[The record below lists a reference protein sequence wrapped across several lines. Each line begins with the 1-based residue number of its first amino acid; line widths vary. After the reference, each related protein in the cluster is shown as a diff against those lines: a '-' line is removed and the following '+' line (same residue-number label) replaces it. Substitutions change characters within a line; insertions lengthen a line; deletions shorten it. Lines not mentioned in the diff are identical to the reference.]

1 MKQFVTWTRPSSG
14 LPPSLPSFPPFVLS
28 GDFVGC
34 ALVNNKITRKA
45 DMEGKTMEYQSNDH
59 SSSAATTA
67 SNGTIGSIPSKPASD
82 SNNRKPASAQQLVRE
97 NVQYLIEQLEAGH
110 SETLTAYLD
119 AMVHFPNY
127 SFGNVLL
134 IARQKPEA
142 TNVAGMWAWNQLG
155 RRVKRGEK
163 GIAILAPMI
172 GKSRKKKEE
181 TDDADAKQ
189 SALLG
194 FRRVYVWDVSQTDGT
209 PLPELDKV
217 TGEAGASLD
226 RLREYVN
233 VQGITLAYD
242 ESIAPALGMAGGTT
256 IRILPGQTQPEEF
269 STLVHELA
277 HLMLKHGERRTA
289 TTKTIRETEA
299 EAVAFVVGKGI
310 GLTTS
315 TASADYINL
324 YHGNAALLME
334 SLEAVQQTAAVIL
347 AALKVEE
354 PVSQEV
360 PDTTAEPAPE
370 TKRAHHSRTETATTE
385 AA

>member
-14 LPPSLPSFPPFVLS
+14 LPPSPLSFPPIVLPV
-28 GDFVGC
+28 DFVGC
-34 ALVNNKITRKA
+34 AWVNNKIQPARPNGA
-45 DMEGKTMEYQSNDH
+45 KTMEYQSNDNG
-59 SSSAATTA
+59 SSAATA
-67 SNGTIGSIPSKPASD
+67 SNGTASSIASNPASD
-82 SNNRKPASAQQLVRE
+82 SKNRKSASAQQLVRE

-110 SETLTAYLD
+110 SESLTAYLD
-119 AMVHFPNY
+119 AMAHFSSY

-134 IARQKPEA
+134 IARQKPQA
-142 TNVAGMWAWNQLG
+142 TNVAGMWTWNQLG
-155 RRVKRGEK
+155 RRVRRGEK

-172 GKSRKKKEE
+172 GKNRKKREPSE
-181 TDDADAKQ
+181 AEDSDANK

-194 FRRVYVWDVSQTDGT
+194 FRKVFVWDVSQTEGA

-226 RLREYVN
+226 RLREYVTA
-233 VQGITLAYD
+233 QSITLEYD

-256 IRILPGQTQPEEF
+256 IRILPGQTHPEEF

-277 HLMLKHGERRTA
+277 HLMLKHGERRTE
-289 TTKTIRETEA
+289 TTKTVRETEA
-299 EAVAFVVGKGI
+299 EAVAFVVGKAI

-315 TASADYINL
+315 TASADYISL

-347 AALKVEE
+347 AALKTEE
-354 PVSQEV
+354 SVSQEA
-360 PDTTAEPAPE
+360 PEAAPE
-370 TKRAHHSRTETATTE
+370 TKRAASTE

>member
-1 MKQFVTWTRPSSG
+1 
-14 LPPSLPSFPPFVLS
+14 
-28 GDFVGC
+28 
-34 ALVNNKITRKA
+34 
-45 DMEGKTMEYQSNDH
+45 MEYQSNANG
-59 SSSAATTA
+59 SSAATTA
-67 SNGTIGSIPSKPASD
+67 SNSTASSIVSNPASG
-82 SNNRKPASAQQLVRE
+82 SENRKPTSAQQLVRE

-119 AMVHFPNY
+119 AMVHFPSY

-172 GKSRKKKEE
+172 GKSRKKREQSETEE
-181 TDDADAKQ
+181 TDAKQ
-189 SALLG
+189 ASLLG
-194 FRRVYVWDVSQTDGT
+194 FRRVYVWDVSQTEGA

-217 TGEAGASLD
+217 TGEAGEHLD
-226 RLREYVN
+226 RLRDHVN
-233 VQGITLAYD
+233 AQGITLAYD

-299 EAVAFVVGKGI
+299 EAVAFVIGKAI

-315 TASADYINL
+315 TASASYIQL

-354 PVSQEV
+354 PVSPEA
-360 PDTTAEPAPE
+360 PEPAPE
-370 TKRAHHSRTETATTE
+370 TKQTATPE